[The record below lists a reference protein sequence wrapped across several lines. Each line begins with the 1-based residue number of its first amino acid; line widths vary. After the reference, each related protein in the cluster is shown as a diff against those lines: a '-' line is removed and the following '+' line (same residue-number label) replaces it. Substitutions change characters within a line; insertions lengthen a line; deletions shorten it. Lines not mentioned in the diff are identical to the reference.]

1 MTSLIDSAAQ
11 YESQLKEAGLS
22 AALVD
27 SLKRHGVRTLAQ
39 VAFSVGQPGQPIADT
54 SVEQLVQNAAGR
66 APTLPEPSCLKR
78 DAFEP
83 QTFLTATLRQAVDR
97 SEDSMPR
104 EIPFAERQT
113 RMDALRNG
121 LTGVSIT
128 GEKEPAHGLRLIV
141 LAQCM
146 RPTPSNI

>member
-27 SLKRHGVRTLAQ
+27 SLKRPGVRTLAQ

-66 APTLPEPSCLKR
+66 APTLQEPSCLKR
-78 DAFEP
+78 AAFEP
-83 QTFLTATLRQAVDR
+83 QTFLTATYLRQAVDR
-97 SEDSMPR
+97 SEDSMLAKFLSLR
-104 EIPFAERQT
+104 GRLEWMPFA
-113 RMDALRNG
+113 M
-121 LTGVSIT
+121 V
-128 GEKEPAHGLRLIV
+128 
-141 LAQCM
+141 
-146 RPTPSNI
+146 

>member
-1 MTSLIDSAAQ
+1 M
-11 YESQLKEAGLS
+11 
-22 AALVD
+22 
-27 SLKRHGVRTLAQ
+27 AQ

-66 APTLPEPSCLKR
+66 APTLQEPSCFKR
-78 DAFEP
+78 AAFEP
-83 QTFLTATLRQAVDR
+83 QTCLTATLRQAVDR
-97 SEDSMPR
+97 SEDLMPR
-104 EIPFAERQT
+104 KIPFAERQT

-128 GEKEPAHGLRLIV
+128 GERSQHMVCLIV
-141 LAQCM
+141 LAQCI

>member
-1 MTSLIDSAAQ
+1 
-11 YESQLKEAGLS
+11 
-22 AALVD
+22 
-27 SLKRHGVRTLAQ
+27 
-39 VAFSVGQPGQPIADT
+39 
-54 SVEQLVQNAAGR
+54 
-66 APTLPEPSCLKR
+66 
-78 DAFEP
+78 
-83 QTFLTATLRQAVDR
+83 
-97 SEDSMPR
+97 MPR